1 MARYPI
7 FVLTNVLIL
16 IRGKTGRGPATA
28 PPVKPDILIDE
39 DMDLSKFGVDGKVIH
54 TPGHTPGSVSIILPN
69 GEFIVGD
76 LVMRGMLRFWQPN
89 YPLFADNMFQLKE
102 SIKLILRKKP
112 TKIYCTHGGPFDPK
126 AVLRKFS

>member
-1 MARYPI
+1 
-7 FVLTNVLIL
+7 VLIL

-54 TPGHTPGSVSIILPN
+54 TPGHIPGSVSVILPN

-76 LVMRGMLRFWQPN
+76 LIMRGMLRFWQPN

-102 SIKLILRKKP
+102 SLKLILRKKP
-112 TKIYCTHGGPFDPK
+112 SKIFCTHGGPFNTK
-126 AVLRKFS
+126 SVLRRFS

>member
-1 MARYPI
+1 VARCPI
-7 FVLTNVLIL
+7 FVLTGVLIL
-16 IRGKTGRGPATA
+16 IQGKTGRGPATA

-54 TPGHTPGSVSIILPN
+54 TPGHTPGSVSVILPN

-76 LVMRGMLRFWQPN
+76 LVMQGMLRFWQPN

-112 TKIYCTHGGPFDPK
+112 VKIYCTHGGPFDPK
-126 AVLRKFS
+126 SVLRKFS